1 LLRLSWG
8 ERALAQERAIE
19 TGSSDAALKLA
30 ADFPPASDAQWMKL
44 LEKVLAGAP
53 FEKKLVA
60 KTYDGLSIRPLY
72 TRADWPSA
80 NDPSGLP
87 GGAPFVRGG
96 TVLAS
101 AVNGWDIR
109 QAHGHPDPATANK
122 EILQDLENGVT
133 SIVLR
138 LCPQGTNGVATN
150 SYADLAKTLDGV
162 MLDLAPVHLEG
173 YPSLVFAAYLIK
185 LLGKRGQGASFAGN
199 FGLDVLSVFAAK
211 GRITSDPGTAR
222 ARVADLASYTA
233 KHLPNARTYNVSS
246 VVYHSAGAS
255 EAQELAC
262 VIASAVEYLRAM
274 TENGLTID
282 AAVRQIAFT
291 ITADADM
298 FLSIAKIRA
307 LRKMWARV
315 AEASGAAE
323 RSTAI
328 TAITAPRMMSKRDPW
343 VNILRATVACFSAG
357 IAGADA
363 VTVLPFDS
371 ALGVPSDLGRRIA
384 RNTQTVLQE
393 ESGLGKVIDPAG
405 GAWMFETLTDELAD
419 KAWSVFQ
426 DIERQGG
433 MMKAL
438 MAEFISAKIAGV
450 QVERAKNLAKRK
462 DALTGVSE
470 FPNVHEAPVAIAKT
484 SAKAPTTA
492 APALTLPE
500 TGGGKLTEAFVA
512 AAETA
517 PVASYLA
524 ALKGGTGAS
533 ITPLPNVRLAQDF
546 EKLRDTA
553 DAYSRR
559 PKVYL
564 ANIGTVAD
572 FTARAT
578 FAKNLYEAGGFETV
592 AGAGGTDTASL
603 AKDFKAS
610 GASFA
615 AICSTDAVYAEHA
628 VTAAKTLK
636 DAGASAIHL
645 AGRGGELEAALKGA
659 GVDDFIFIG
668 CDVLGVLS
676 ALHARVST

>member
-1 LLRLSWG
+1 M
-8 ERALAQERAIE
+8 AKE

-53 FEKKLVA
+53 FEKKLVS

-101 AVNGWDIR
+101 AMNGWDIR
-109 QAHGHPDPATANK
+109 QVHSHPDPATANK

-133 SIVLR
+133 SITLK
-138 LCPQGTNGVATN
+138 LCPEGKSGVAVN
-150 SYADLAKTLDGV
+150 AYADLAKTLDGV
-162 MLDLAPVHLEG
+162 MLDLAPVSLEG
-173 YPSLVFAAYLIK
+173 YPSLVFAAYVIK
-185 LLGKRGQGASFAGN
+185 LLEKRGQTGDFAGN

-222 ARVADLASYTA
+222 ARVADLASYAA
-233 KHLPNARTYNVSS
+233 KHLPKARTYNVSS

-262 VIASAVEYLRAM
+262 ILASAVEYLRAM
-274 TENGLTID
+274 TDNGLD
-282 AAVRQIAFT
+282 LEAATKQIAFT

-298 FLSIAKIRA
+298 FLSVAKIRA

-315 AEASGAAE
+315 AEASGAE
-323 RSTAI
+323 NRSTHI
-328 TAITAPRMMSKRDPW
+328 TALTAPRMMSRRDPW
-343 VNILRATVACFSAG
+343 VNILRSTVACFSAG

-384 RNTQTVLQE
+384 RNTQSVLQE

-405 GAWMFETLTDELAD
+405 GAWMFETLTDQLAD
-419 KAWSVFQ
+419 KAWSFFQ
-426 DIERQGG
+426 EIERQGG

-438 MAEFISAKIAGV
+438 MTEFISAKIAAV
-450 QVERAKNLAKRK
+450 QAERSKNLAKRK
-462 DALTGVSE
+462 DPLTGVSE
-470 FPNVHEAPVAIAKT
+470 FPNVHEAPVAAVKA
-484 SAKAPTTA
+484 SVPKAAAGAAPT
-492 APALTLPE
+492 LTLPE
-500 TGGGKLTEAFVA
+500 TGRGKLTETFVA

-517 PVASYLA
+517 PIASYLA

-533 ITPLPNVRLAQDF
+533 ITPLPNLRLAQEF
-546 EKLRDTA
+546 EKLRDAA
-553 DAYSRR
+553 DSYSQR

-564 ANIGTVAD
+564 ANMGTVAD

-578 FAKNLYEAGGFETV
+578 FAKNFYEAGGFETV
-592 AGAGGTDTASL
+592 SGAGDTDGASI
-603 AKDFKAS
+603 AKEFKAS
-610 GASFA
+610 GAHFA

-628 VTAAKTLK
+628 ANAAKALK
-636 DAGASAIHL
+636 EAGAHAIHL
-645 AGRGGELEAALKGA
+645 AGRGGDIEATLKGA
-659 GVDDFIFIG
+659 GVNDFIFIG

-676 ALHARVST
+676 ALHAHVSK

>member
-1 LLRLSWG
+1 M
-8 ERALAQERAIE
+8 AKE

-53 FEKKLVA
+53 FEKKLVS

-101 AVNGWDIR
+101 AMNGWDIR
-109 QAHGHPDPATANK
+109 QVHGHPDPATANK

-133 SIVLR
+133 SITLR
-138 LCPQGTNGVATN
+138 LCPEGKNGVAVNT
-150 SYADLAKTLDGV
+150 YADLAKTLDGV
-162 MLDLAPVHLEG
+162 MLDLAPVNLEG

-185 LLGKRGQGASFAGN
+185 LLEKRGQSAAYAGN

-211 GRITSDPGTAR
+211 GRITSDPETAR
-222 ARVADLASYTA
+222 ARVADLASYAA
-233 KHLPNARTYNVSS
+233 KHLPKARTYNVSS

-262 VIASAVEYLRAM
+262 VLASAVEYLRAM
-274 TENGLTID
+274 TDNGLD
-282 AAVRQIAFT
+282 LEAAVKQIAFT

-298 FLSIAKIRA
+298 FLSVAKIRA

-315 AEASGAAE
+315 AEASGAE
-323 RSTAI
+323 NRTTFI
-328 TAITAPRMMSKRDPW
+328 TAVTAPRMMSRRDPW
-343 VNILRATVACFSAG
+343 VNILRSTVACFSAG

-363 VTVLPFDS
+363 VTVLPFDN

-384 RNTQTVLQE
+384 RNTQVVLQE

-419 KAWSVFQ
+419 KAWSFFQ
-426 DIERQGG
+426 EIERQGG

-438 MAEFISAKIAGV
+438 MAEFIAAKIAGV
-450 QVERAKNLAKRK
+450 QAERAKNLAKRK
-462 DALTGVSE
+462 DAVTGVSE
-470 FPNVHEAPVAIAKT
+470 FPNVHETPVAAAKT
-484 SAKAPTTA
+484 STPKATAASAPT
-492 APALTLPE
+492 LTLPE
-500 TGGGKLTEAFVA
+500 TGHGKLTEAFVA

-517 PVASYLA
+517 QISSYLA

-533 ITPLPNVRLAQDF
+533 ITPLPNLRLAQDF
-546 EKLRDTA
+546 EKLRDAA
-553 DAYSRR
+553 DSYPQR

-564 ANIGTVAD
+564 ANMGTVAD

-578 FAKNLYEAGGFETV
+578 FAKNFYEAGGFETV
-592 AGAGGTDTASL
+592 SGAGGTDTSVL

-610 GASFA
+610 GARFA
-615 AICSTDAVYAEHA
+615 VICSTDAVYAEHA
-628 VTAAKTLK
+628 VNAVEALK
-636 DAGASAIHL
+636 DAGASAVHL
-645 AGRGGELEAALKGA
+645 AGRGGELEAALKAAGA
-659 GVDDFIFIG
+659 DDFIFIG
-668 CDVLGVLS
+668 CDVLGVLN